1 MDGPIT
7 DRKARVPMFGI
18 DGLQILPDFI
28 TQDKHDHL
36 LREIDRLGWGQSGSM
51 KRRVQQFG
59 FAYEHQ
65 NQRIGARAAPIPS
78 FMQCTVDRLGH
89 ADFFGRKPSQV
100 IVNEYQPGQ
109 GIGPHIDHKSF
120 GPVVASL
127 SLGSPAVMDFS
138 LDDDVLSVKLE
149 PRSLVV
155 LKKDA
160 RYKWRHEIP
169 MRRVDTINE
178 KEFVRTRRV
187 SLTFRTV

>member
-1 MDGPIT
+1 
-7 DRKARVPMFGI
+7 MFGI
-18 DGLQILPDFI
+18 DGLTYAPDFI
-28 TQDKHDHL
+28 DQEAHDAL
-36 LREIDRLGWGQSGSM
+36 LKSIEVHGWGQSGSM

-65 NQRIGARAAPIPS
+65 ERRIGNRAPPIPA
-78 FMQCTVDRLGH
+78 FMHALLDRLVPENL
-89 ADFFGRKPSQV
+89 FGRKPTQV

-109 GIGPHIDHKSF
+109 GIGPHVDHPSF

-138 LDDDVLSVKLE
+138 LDEDYLSVKLE

-155 LKKDA
+155 LKHDA

-169 MRRVDTINE
+169 MRRVDEING
-178 KEFVRTRRV
+178 KQFARSRRV
-187 SLTFRTV
+187 SLTFRTVSR

>member
-1 MDGPIT
+1 
-7 DRKARVPMFGI
+7 MFGI
-18 DGLQILPDFI
+18 DGLMCVPDFI
-28 TQDKHDHL
+28 DQELHDSL
-36 LREIDRLGWGQSGSM
+36 LRDVDKLGWGQSGSM

-65 NQRIGARAAPIPS
+65 AQRVGSRAAPIPP
-78 FMQCTVDRLGH
+78 FMNGLLDRLVP

-100 IVNEYQPGQ
+100 IVNEYLPGQ
-109 GIGPHIDHKSF
+109 GIGAHIDHPSF

-127 SLGSPAVMDFS
+127 SLASPVVMEFT
-138 LDDDVLSVKLE
+138 LDDDVLCIKLE

-169 MRRVDTINE
+169 ARRIDTINDKQFE
-178 KEFVRTRRV
+178 RSRRI
-187 SLTFRTV
+187 SLTFRTVQR